1 MYLNNNRY
9 RVLKLSTK
17 PFYLEHS
24 RAETNRKLPNSTP
37 FRRTIPRP
45 KAYECRRTSLLR
57 HPRDRPGGQLA
68 IMLAGVLCPVLAG
81 GTEGK
86 SRIPQPLRRNPQL
99 RAGLPR
105 HLQIL
110 STDATSR
117 KFSRL
122 IVRSQLPPNSSTKAS
137 SKAVGP
143 SENIPPLPTEIR
155 VLFSATNESHWFPYS
170 ILVAQG
176 RQVHRTHKR
185 HVSSVSSFMWCS
197 TLSLGTSE

>member
-9 RVLKLSTK
+9 RVLKLSAK

-24 RAETNRKLPNSTP
+24 RAGTSRKLANSTP
-37 FRRTIPRP
+37 FRRKNPRP
-45 KAYECRRTSLLR
+45 KVYECRRTSFLR

-86 SRIPQPLRRNPQL
+86 SRIPQPLRRSPQL
-99 RAGLPR
+99 RAGLPPD
-105 HLQIL
+105 LQIL

-122 IVRSQLPPNSSTKAS
+122 IVRPQPPPNSSTKAS
-137 SKAVGP
+137 CKAFGASV
-143 SENIPPLPTEIR
+143 NISLGQIETRCFFPADEP
-155 VLFSATNESHWFPYS
+155 HWFSYL
-170 ILVAQG
+170 ILLAQE
-176 RQVHRTHKR
+176 RQVHRTR
-185 HVSSVSSFMWCS
+185 
-197 TLSLGTSE
+197 

>member
-1 MYLNNNRY
+1 M
-9 RVLKLSTK
+9 LKLSAK

-122 IVRSQLPPNSSTKAS
+122 IVRPQPPPNSSTKAS

-155 VLFSATNESHWFPYS
+155 VLFQQPTNRTGFLTRFSWLRDDRSTEPISDMYPPYQAS
-170 ILVAQG
+170 CGAQ
-176 RQVHRTHKR
+176 HYP
-185 HVSSVSSFMWCS
+185 
-197 TLSLGTSE
+197 